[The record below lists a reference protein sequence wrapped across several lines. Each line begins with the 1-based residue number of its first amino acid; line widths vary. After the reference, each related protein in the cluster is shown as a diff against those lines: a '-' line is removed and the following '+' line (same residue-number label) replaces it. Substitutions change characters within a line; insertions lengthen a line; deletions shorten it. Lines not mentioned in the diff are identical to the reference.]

1 MRENST
7 TLAYFAVVTGNV
19 KMIPIE
25 VIEVD
30 LDRQEHQQ
38 AVLDLLDAYAQDPMG
53 DGRALSAEVRRN
65 LIPGLQQHPTT
76 IIFIAFQNDEPVGM
90 AICFKGFSTFAARPL
105 INIHDFYVLPEFRG
119 QKIGQMILAAVEQEA
134 RKANCCK
141 ITLEV
146 QENNNRAQQVYKAA
160 GYSRSVY
167 VEAAGGA
174 LFLSK
179 KL

>member
-1 MRENST
+1 MPSINILEADLNRGEHQR
-7 TLAYFAVVTGNV
+7 AVV
-19 KMIPIE
+19 
-25 VIEVD
+25 
-30 LDRQEHQQ
+30 
-38 AVLDLLDAYAQDPMG
+38 ALLDAYAQDPMG
-53 DGRALSAEVRRN
+53 DGRALSSEVRRN

-76 IIFIAFQNDEPVGM
+76 IIFIAFQNDEAVGM

-119 QKIGQMILAAVEQEA
+119 HKIGQMILAAVEQEA
-134 RKANCCK
+134 RKTNCCK

-146 QENNNRAQQVYKAA
+146 QENNNRAQRVYKAA
-160 GYSRSVY
+160 GYTRSVY
-167 VEAAGGA
+167 VEAVGGA

>member
-1 MRENST
+1 M
-7 TLAYFAVVTGNV
+7 
-19 KMIPIE
+19 KMIPIKIAE
-25 VIEVD
+25 AD
-30 LDRQEHQQ
+30 LNRPEHQQ
-38 AVLDLLDAYAQDPMG
+38 AVVALLDAYAQDPMG

-76 IIFIAFQNDEPVGM
+76 IIFIAFQNDDAVGM

-105 INIHDFYVLPEFRG
+105 INIHDFYILPEFRG
-119 QKIGQMILAAVEQEA
+119 QKIGQMILAAVEQKA
-134 RKANCCK
+134 RETNCCK
-141 ITLEV
+141 VTLEV
-146 QENNNRAQQVYKAA
+146 QENNHRAQRVYKAA